1 MTVYE
6 VLKQNIQILEGM
18 RIPAGEQNLWDAVQ
32 AVLAN
37 TRACVSAMEQDQ
49 AKQEQEAPAA
59 EKRRE
64 AEREEA
70 EKQETGEGQA
80 EEIGTGETGN

>member
-18 RIPAGEQNLWDAVQ
+18 RIPAGERNLWDAIQ
-32 AVLAN
+32 AVLTN
-37 TRACVSAMEQDQ
+37 EKACISAME
-49 AKQEQEAPAA
+49 
-59 EKRRE
+59 R
-64 AEREEA
+64 EREEA

-80 EEIGTGETGN
+80 EEIGTGDPGN

>member
-18 RIPAGEQNLWDAVQ
+18 RIPAGERNLWDAVQ

-37 TRACVSAMEQDQ
+37 TQACVSAMEQDR
-49 AKQEQEAPAA
+49 ERQEAQA
-59 EKRRE
+59 
-64 AEREEA
+64 A

>member
-18 RIPAGEQNLWDAVQ
+18 RIPAGEQNLWDAIQ
-32 AVLAN
+32 AVLTN
-37 TRACVSAMEQDQ
+37 EKACVSAMEQDR

-59 EKRRE
+59 EKP
-64 AEREEA
+64 
-70 EKQETGEGQA
+70 ETENGQA
-80 EEIGTGETGN
+80 EEIGTGDPGN

>member
-18 RIPAGEQNLWDAVQ
+18 RIPAGERNLWDAIQ
-32 AVLAN
+32 AVLTN
-37 TRACVSAMEQDQ
+37 EKACISAME
-49 AKQEQEAPAA
+49 
-59 EKRRE
+59 R
-64 AEREEA
+64 EREEA

-80 EEIGTGETGN
+80 EEIGTGEPGN